1 MPWETDPM
9 EAVLLLQRAAI
20 VLLGGYNAAH
30 FGAMWQRMG
39 RQGAV
44 AAGEGRPGEAA
55 AAGERRRGRRIGAFD
70 SWQYSA
76 AQVAGSCSIIGDV
89 SLQARVPS
97 QGRGPRFAARCS
109 GVSSFGRLCSRTRL
123 CVLPLTTLDP
133 HATRRRAISTASAA
147 TQTGGDAR
155 A

>member
-1 MPWETDPM
+1 MPWATDPM

-30 FGAMWQRMG
+30 FGAMWRRMG

-44 AAGEGRPGEAA
+44 AGEGRPGGT
-55 AAGERRRGRRIGAFD
+55 AAGGAEAWAPYRRVRQLAVQRSAGGGLMLDHRRRLPLSSSAFPR
-70 SWQYSA
+70 
-76 AQVAGSCSIIGDV
+76 
-89 SLQARVPS
+89 ARS
-97 QGRGPRFAARCS
+97 YFAARCS